1 MPKKQKTKKQKNE
14 VPVKPFQRNGRSYP
28 ETVKRKVVSEIL
40 SRSLSQREAERQ
52 FKINRKTI
60 DGWITQYSLLP
71 LKPETSSQAVM
82 VNPIKNKQVGL
93 LTKQVSEL
101 QKALEKAQL
110 KIDGLETMIKVSEEE
125 LKIKIRKKPGVKQSK
140 E

>member
-1 MPKKQKTKKQKNE
+1 MSKKQKNAM
-14 VPVKPFQRNGRSYP
+14 PGRPFQRDGRSYP
-28 ETVKRKVVSEIL
+28 EAVKRKVVSEIQ

-60 DGWITQYSLLP
+60 DCWITKYSLLP
-71 LKPETSSQAVM
+71 LKPETSSQSGM
-82 VNPIKNKQVGL
+82 VNPIKNKQVSL

-110 KIDGLETMIKVSEEE
+110 KIDGLETMIKISENE
-125 LKIKIRKKPGVKQSK
+125 LKIKIRKKPGAKQSR